1 VAARTRPGRGT
12 AGTTAVN
19 QIHATARRETRLGQ
33 GAAGA
38 ATTKETSSNQEGAD
52 MENKANEMVETWVK
66 AQREFSDNVMKAQK
80 EGVERWAEG
89 VLKMQESF
97 LGYSLP
103 DGPVKE
109 ARNFY
114 ASLMTVVVNSVK
126 AVAEDS
132 AKIQETVKAG
142 LERQVQMSREGA
154 QRFTSLFPAAARA
167 K

>member
-1 VAARTRPGRGT
+1 
-12 AGTTAVN
+12 
-19 QIHATARRETRLGQ
+19 
-33 GAAGA
+33 
-38 ATTKETSSNQEGAD
+38 
-52 MENKANEMVETWVK
+52 MENKANEMVDTWVK
-66 AQREFSDNVMKAQK
+66 AQQEFSDNVMKAQK
-80 EGVERWAEG
+80 EGVERWAEA
-89 VLKMQESF
+89 VAKLQESF

-132 AKIQETVKAG
+132 AKIQETMKAG
-142 LERQVQMSREGA
+142 LERQAQMSREVA
-154 QRFTSLFPAAARA
+154 QRFTSMFPAVPQA